1 MNLPHVLIEVDLIE
15 LADVKDRKEKEKLF
29 KEAFARLSL
38 INEQITKSHL
48 NAMLDLAFADFAMR
62 THQLDIAQTSFQRAL
77 IGC

>member
-15 LADVKDRKEKEKLF
+15 LADVKDRKEKLF